1 MSCTLQIAQSTGKD
15 VTKIMDKIDKT
26 YIPSHIKIIALK
38 NGGMQFE
45 LCLIKIHTSVNR
57 YITHFTKHGQS

>member
-26 YIPSHIKIIALK
+26 YIPSHIKIIVLIS
-38 NGGMQFE
+38 GGM
-45 LCLIKIHTSVNR
+45 
-57 YITHFTKHGQS
+57 